1 MNLNN
6 LYDLAEKEKIKI
18 YDWHIEDANGI
29 YINIDKINAIAL
41 NYDRLGTSLD
51 EKCVLA
57 EELGHYYYDAT
68 YSPYC
73 KDLQII
79 SKQEIKARKFA
90 YNILI
95 PFEDLRKAIFK
106 GKTSLSSL
114 AEYFD
119 VPSQFMGKCIAFYLE
134 KYGYIITEEEMLQ
147 VSI

>member
-6 LYDLAEKEKIKI
+6 LYDLAEKEKIKV
-18 YDWHIEDANGI
+18 YDWHIEDANGV

-41 NYDRLGTSLD
+41 NYDKLGTYID

-73 KDLQII
+73 KDLQVI
-79 SKQEIKARKFA
+79 SKQERKAKKWA
-90 YNILI
+90 YNMLI
-95 PFEDLRKAIFK
+95 PFEDLRRAI
-106 GKTSLSSL
+106 LSGNTNILSL
-114 AEYFD
+114 ADYFD
-119 VPSQFMGKCIAFYLE
+119 VTTQFMSKCITFYLE
-134 KYGYIITEEEMLQ
+134 KYGQIITEEEMLQ